1 MALGRGQGYQTLRNA
16 SNTTNDSSSEG
27 LSPQVSNPQSRSN
40 AWTSLTRMVSD
51 RSIQNDFE
59 LNPVNDRTGLTAN
72 MARSSMSPSLQDS
85 QEDLLTGGDPSSNVH
100 LQPLGNSPRR
110 HRGFHNNPSLANNKS
125 SRSTSS
131 KPGSR
136 LASMKQVL
144 GRASTRVINS
154 SISSR
159 DQQPSVPEIPTIF
172 IRRSTDDLQ
181 QQQQQY
187 SSQDYNLGLDQDQ
200 RQGLDA
206 RVSSDN
212 LQQNDA
218 RKSRTSLS
226 PLPEVAYAQPLPEVA
241 YAQPLP
247 DEVPPIDPT
256 LEGKS
261 LFIFG
266 PDNAFRKKL
275 NKFLNQIWVELF
287 LLLLLIL
294 NLVFLIVTVS
304 SPVGQDTVWGAHWTD
319 YGLFIIFVLY
329 TLEIGARIIVN
340 GLVLYPKDGEKVRKL
355 LGKKPR
361 TDNLHDTNPT
371 ILRKERTMALAQAQA
386 QAKGSGQNP
395 IIGIT
400 SAPTFR
406 QTEQSSMLSP
416 IQDRPGGR
424 ATTIIDFA
432 VGRQTT
438 MTQYIPTY
446 LDPLIAYRPQFVV
459 VKKQIP
465 FLRHTFNRI
474 DMVAVICY
482 WIDFTLMLS
491 GVHDV
496 YFFKTIAAMRTLRLL
511 NITSGSST
519 ILHSLKKSAPLLVNV
534 VLFIAFFF
542 IIFSIIGVQAFKGSF
557 SRRCVSATNETDV
570 LDQFCGGHY
579 SESNPLAIEPYIT
592 LNNVSSPTLP
602 KGNICSH
609 GYICK
614 DTGENYHKTVSFD
627 TIYSAMVP
635 VYILMTGQTWTDMMY
650 RIMDAEYGWSS
661 IYFVLVVLVMNFWIL
676 NLFVAVINEMFAKIR
691 DDSANNSAFK
701 SEDSYDNKNEILS
714 ESVNNFTYSANNL
727 FSRRKHWIAGTEF
740 IWVAAVVVDLV
751 FQCMPRYNDSYEKA
765 QRYERIEFWFTIGFA
780 LEILF
785 RFLVFLPVPKEFF
798 KSKKN
803 QVDLFLAVVTM
814 IIQIPPIH
822 NSRAYVYLTVF
833 QVFRIYRPIIYVE
846 RLKSLIQRVVGSWIG
861 LLNLIFF
868 IALFL
873 GVVSVMAGILFR
885 EIINPT
891 STSMNFSDFY
901 VSYLG
906 MYQLF
911 SGENWTEILYSV
923 MSAEILYGQVFI
935 ATVFIIAFYS
945 FANFVLVNMLIAII
959 MENFEGEAEVA
970 KHAQQIL
977 DFAARSGYSRE
988 EERKFVIY
996 LTKYLKPYPKSIGVD
1011 GMQSGWI
1018 IRMRKGLA
1026 RQFLL
1031 GDNEL
1036 FHGYEKDPL
1045 LESNHPKKKAQ
1056 HFQHRHHHRRASSLK
1071 SVDFGFAPR
1080 YGPLNQDEIDNT
1092 EQFRQLYSARVP
1104 GYANVDDNGQEA
1116 PAVPQATTI
1125 KKQKSFSTE
1134 ALRHRSLLIFGP
1146 ENKFRRF
1153 LQRIVTPGR
1162 GYRIEG
1168 AHENVMLS
1176 RPFNLFITLAILACV
1191 AVAVITT
1198 PAWRFHQA
1206 ELPPEQQ
1213 SVVVPISDFV
1223 FPAIF
1228 TVEFLIRIIA
1238 DGFIFPP
1245 DAYMKT
1251 LWNKI
1256 DFFVLLSFYAPLVA
1270 NLTNS
1275 QGSSRFFRSLKALRA
1290 LRLINQSAY
1299 IKGTFHAVLVAGFPQ
1314 LFNATLLSMS
1324 LIVPFA
1330 IYGMR
1335 MFSGLFYS
1343 CNDTSD
1349 DIRTMNDCVGTFL
1362 DPHTK
1367 LLKPRVWSNPEVY
1380 SFDNF
1385 GASFLILLE
1394 IVSQEGWSGVMETA
1408 RNIVGLGMQPSQDYS
1423 RYNGIFFVLFNLSGG
1438 YFVTSLFVAIVIENY
1453 TKRTGTAFMTA
1464 NQRRWM
1470 DLKKLLGSI
1479 KMKKAKRDPPANPI
1493 KAFCFR
1499 LVAPKKGWFPR
1510 LIAVITVLNGILLAT
1525 EHVNSGDWEGL
1536 KNWIF
1541 LALLSIYM
1549 IEIFVKICGL
1559 GWSAFRKNKW
1569 NIYNSTVS
1577 ILALLITVVRISGA
1591 TWQPLVQ
1598 TQKLLLTAILFRLV
1612 PQSDSLNQLFTTMA
1626 ASIGSISSLL
1636 GVWLV
1641 VFAVYGIMFV
1651 EIFGLTSYGS
1661 NGSEHVNFRNIGT
1674 SLLMMARMSTG
1685 EGWNDLMHDFAVEK
1699 PSCVN
1704 KPENYLLSDCGST
1717 PWSYTLFISFNIISM
1732 YIFTNMFIVVVMHN
1746 FSYVYQIAPG
1756 FSLINREEIRGFKRV
1771 WSEVDTEH
1779 TGYIRAKDLAMFL
1792 SKLRGVFDMRIYNE
1806 EHSIIKLQSKLETVK
1821 PNFVKLSAR
1830 DLEKN
1835 AAAAGPN
1842 SPRKVL
1848 MLNQTNRR
1856 STHFNWDDEKNGK
1869 KPLSGP
1875 ISVPISSPLSSP
1887 PQPYHQSNHPNLAYK
1902 LEQDYNLA
1910 AFNSAIANLDR
1921 ADVRRR
1927 RRLYNFL
1934 YVEALMSMEPIPGSE
1949 TRKKKSFF
1957 SRWRRSPSSGGSDGV
1972 GEPSS
1977 TATTTA
1983 AVTAHRDYEMEE
1995 IGGERGEAE
2004 PEKGISFQKMLH
2016 ILAHYKL
2023 IEDDQ
2028 CLSIGDMLRHRQK
2041 MDRIHA
2047 RINVIT
2053 VKSTLLRIILRRRF
2067 LKHFNAVK
2075 KIRSR
2080 IDDSQEGDDE
2090 GRPHYSSSGVSA
2102 SASASAGTTSASRHA
2117 GSSGSVQEQE
2127 GRGGTSSSDQKRVR
2141 ICTDDAQSSSGAA
2154 GVGSGTGASFVSGG
2168 SGGDK
2173 SAVEFDDT
2181 INPEQAGALIDGL
2194 RSEWRSFIS
2203 NNELSMDNGIED
2215 TGLEATQNLSLND
2228 FEHLSASA
2236 DLPRNDVLGRDYL

>member
-1 MALGRGQGYQTLRNA
+1 MQQPSDVSIALSPLSEEETESSSIPLSEPSITVVANDSIEQGPAGGTSDAHSSGRGQGYQTLRNA

-275 NKFLNQIWVELF
+275 NKFLNQI
-287 LLLLLIL
+287 
-294 NLVFLIVTVS
+294 
-304 SPVGQDTVWGAHWTD
+304 
-319 YGLFIIFVLY
+319 
-329 TLEIGARIIVN
+329 LEIGARIIVN

-542 IIFSIIGVQAFKGSF
+542 IIF
-557 SRRCVSATNETDV
+557 
-570 LDQFCGGHY
+570 
-579 SESNPLAIEPYIT
+579 
-592 LNNVSSPTLP
+592 
-602 KGNICSH
+602 
-609 GYICK
+609 
-614 DTGENYHKTVSFD
+614 
-627 TIYSAMVP
+627 
-635 VYILMTGQTWTDMMY
+635 

-1792 SKLRGVFDMRIYNE
+1792 S
-1806 EHSIIKLQSKLETVK
+1806 
-1821 PNFVKLSAR
+1821 
-1830 DLEKN
+1830 
-1835 AAAAGPN
+1835 
-1842 SPRKVL
+1842 
-1848 MLNQTNRR
+1848 
-1856 STHFNWDDEKNGK
+1856 
-1869 KPLSGP
+1869 
-1875 ISVPISSPLSSP
+1875 
-1887 PQPYHQSNHPNLAYK
+1887 
-1902 LEQDYNLA
+1902 
-1910 AFNSAIANLDR
+1910 
-1921 ADVRRR
+1921 
-1927 RRLYNFL
+1927 
-1934 YVEALMSMEPIPGSE
+1934 
-1949 TRKKKSFF
+1949 
-1957 SRWRRSPSSGGSDGV
+1957 
-1972 GEPSS
+1972 
-1977 TATTTA
+1977 
-1983 AVTAHRDYEMEE
+1983 
-1995 IGGERGEAE
+1995 
-2004 PEKGISFQKMLH
+2004 
-2016 ILAHYKL
+2016 
-2023 IEDDQ
+2023 
-2028 CLSIGDMLRHRQK
+2028 
-2041 MDRIHA
+2041 
-2047 RINVIT
+2047 
-2053 VKSTLLRIILRRRF
+2053 
-2067 LKHFNAVK
+2067 
-2075 KIRSR
+2075 
-2080 IDDSQEGDDE
+2080 
-2090 GRPHYSSSGVSA
+2090 
-2102 SASASAGTTSASRHA
+2102 
-2117 GSSGSVQEQE
+2117 
-2127 GRGGTSSSDQKRVR
+2127 
-2141 ICTDDAQSSSGAA
+2141 
-2154 GVGSGTGASFVSGG
+2154 
-2168 SGGDK
+2168 
-2173 SAVEFDDT
+2173 
-2181 INPEQAGALIDGL
+2181 
-2194 RSEWRSFIS
+2194 
-2203 NNELSMDNGIED
+2203 
-2215 TGLEATQNLSLND
+2215 
-2228 FEHLSASA
+2228 
-2236 DLPRNDVLGRDYL
+2236 